1 LSVAVNAARVLA
13 HVGLPEASFALHQ
26 AALYLASAP
35 KSDSVKRAMAEAH
48 RAVEETPAATVPP
61 HLRST
66 GYRGAEAL
74 GHGDGYLYPHDH
86 PGGIVPQ
93 QYLPDEAGGR
103 VIFRPSREGYE
114 ERLAERL
121 AEIDRRMGRRERGE

>member
-1 LSVAVNAARVLA
+1 
-13 HVGLPEASFALHQ
+13 
-26 AALYLASAP
+26 LYLASAP